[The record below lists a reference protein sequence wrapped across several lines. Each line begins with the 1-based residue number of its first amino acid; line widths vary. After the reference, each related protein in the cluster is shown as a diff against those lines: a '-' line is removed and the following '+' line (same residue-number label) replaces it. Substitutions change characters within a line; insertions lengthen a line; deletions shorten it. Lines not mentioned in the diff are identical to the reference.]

1 VSILDVAA
9 GKRYTV
15 EAKVLVTA
23 VGVLNVPKEE
33 PALEGFR
40 CEVFHTSQW
49 RDVDFKDKNVMV
61 LGNGCSANQ
70 VIPWI
75 LNEAGAKSLVHI
87 FRSARGLRRR
97 GMLRMEKGLNG
108 GYTRRRSTYAANV
121 AGSSG
126 IFLLQTRRI
135 DCGRRYSCIE
145 ESLHSAQT
153 LWGITFVAL
162 SHPP

>member
-1 VSILDVAA
+1 VSIFDVAT

-15 EAKVLVTA
+15 EAKILVTA

-40 CEVFHTSQW
+40 GEVFHTSQW

-61 LGNGCSANQ
+61 LGNGCSSNQ

-87 FRSARGLRRR
+87 FRSAQWVAPKGNVKNGEGFKWWLHPTAVYLRG
-97 GMLRMEKGLNG
+97 
-108 GYTRRRSTYAANV
+108 
-121 AGSSG
+121 
-126 IFLLQTRRI
+126 
-135 DCGRRYSCIE
+135 
-145 ESLHSAQT
+145 
-153 LWGITFVAL
+153 
-162 SHPP
+162 